1 MMLQID
7 HGSLENDVP
16 WKIRLEG
23 KLQNGMS
30 DKELMSDRSSNFRF
44 LSFFERVR
52 IEFPGNEEVY

>member
-7 HGSLENDVP
+7 HGSLEKDVP